1 MLKVTKVQSL
11 YDNQIVFTNH
21 TINGTQKFEEV
32 HQKVAN
38 LMAKKT
44 TAVRNIVAK
53 AEQIYATHTSQDS
66 TTVKPAYNDAFSR
79 NPAPN
84 MAFAPQFKTNVSFD
98 SATVFLPEEV
108 IRGGRAAS
116 VFPQELLLAD
126 AKEVLNLKR
135 KTQENEGK

>member
-1 MLKVTKVQSL
+1 MLNRPVVLKVTKVQSL

-108 IRGGRAAS
+108 TNHIS
-116 VFPQELLLAD
+116 YYQ
-126 AKEVLNLKR
+126 
-135 KTQENEGK
+135 

>member
-108 IRGGRAAS
+108 TNHIS
-116 VFPQELLLAD
+116 YHQ
-126 AKEVLNLKR
+126 
-135 KTQENEGK
+135 